1 MSKWMPDGS
10 ATRARIGI
18 LTPHL
23 DAVPESEFQA
33 LAPAGVSIHSA
44 RVPLGMVGPHGEI
57 IPNVDAEIAKAFAAP
72 PAVDEAV
79 SLLSAVDPKV
89 IVYAFTS
96 SSYILGPEEDKRL
109 QGRLQSRAKNIPVVI
124 QSVALVAALRTLQSE
139 RISLIHPPWFSD
151 SLDALGASYFQS
163 QGVEV
168 LEHGQAKLTED
179 YSDMSPDAIFDW
191 VVRHT
196 PDNADAVVLGGG
208 GFRATGVIGVIE
220 NKLGCPVLS
229 ANQAAFWLALRVSG
243 IDDQLDGY
251 GRIFEENSP
260 ARDWI

>member
-1 MSKWMPDGS
+1 MPDGS

-44 RVPLGMVGPHGEI
+44 RVPLGMVGPDGEI

-79 SLLSAVDPKV
+79 SLLSAVNPKV

-96 SSYILGPEEDKRL
+96 SSYILGPEEDERL
-109 QGRLQSRAKNIPVVI
+109 RNRLQSRAKTIPVVI
-124 QSVALVAALRTLQSE
+124 QSAALVTALRTLRSE

-151 SLDALGASYFQS
+151 GLDALGVSYFQS
-163 QGVEV
+163 QGIEV
-168 LEHGQAKLTED
+168 LEHGQARLTDD
-179 YSDMSPDAIFDW
+179 YSDMPLDTVLDW
-191 VVRHT
+191 VVSHT
-196 PDNADAVVLGGG
+196 PDDADAAVIGGG
-208 GFRATGVIGVIE
+208 GFRATGAIAAIE
-220 NKLGCPVLS
+220 HRLERPALS
-229 ANQAAFWLALRVSG
+229 ANQAAFWLALRTSG

-251 GRIFEENSP
+251 GRIFDEKL
-260 ARDWI
+260 AG